1 MTGKERR
8 EKILRLASIN
18 GNLSAI
24 ELAERFSVSRMTIHR
39 DLKTLENLG
48 RLKRIHGGAVPA
60 LQPQASEAQAA
71 CTSCNTPSLPHQRYL
86 HCKTDQDKDC
96 YCCACCGLKA
106 QLQHNASGSF
116 FASDMISGRTV
127 AAIDAYFLIR
137 SSATPCCNPS
147 ILSFADEAE
156 ASAFRS
162 SFGGVLARLNETLEF
177 LHTEESLE
185 KAR

>member
-8 EKILRLASIN
+8 EKILKLASTN

-39 DLKTLENLG
+39 DLKNLESSGL
-48 RLKRIHGGAVPA
+48 LKRIHGGAVPV
-60 LQPQASEAQAA
+60 LQSQESVTQAICSN
-71 CTSCNTPSLPHQRYL
+71 CNIPPLPHQRYL
-86 HCKTDQDKDC
+86 HCKADQDTDC

-106 QLQHNASGSF
+106 QLQHNSSGPF
-116 FASDMISGRTV
+116 FASDMISGRAV
-127 AAIDAYFLIR
+127 AATDAYFLIR

-156 ASAFRS
+156 AATFRS
-162 SFGGVLARLNETLEF
+162 SFGGALARLNETLEF
-177 LHTEESLE
+177 LRTEESLK